1 MKAESTWTIYRSR
14 FVVRARQ
21 LTECLVFTDA
31 LGREHSGQPGD
42 YLVESLE
49 GLRCIR
55 PRHNSRASTC
65 PCKNLPADLSCRLQ
79 ACRDADV
86 LTPQTL
92 PTRLPPPLDRIK
104 EFATG
109 KN

>member
-1 MKAESTWTIYRSR
+1 MKIERTWTVYRSR

-21 LTECLVFTDA
+21 LTEPLVFTDA

-55 PRHNSRASTC
+55 PRAQFENIYVPLQASPSGTSHARGLSHVRAPSVLAPQT
-65 PCKNLPADLSCRLQ
+65 PPQPLPATAWS
-79 ACRDADV
+79 
-86 LTPQTL
+86 
-92 PTRLPPPLDRIK
+92 
-104 EFATG
+104 G
-109 KN
+109 

>member
-1 MKAESTWTIYRSR
+1 MKVESTWTVYRSR

-49 GLRCIR
+49 GLSCIR
-55 PRHNSRASTC
+55 PQAQFESIYVPLQESPNPTSRAGFKLGM
-65 PCKNLPADLSCRLQ
+65 P
-79 ACRDADV
+79 DV
-86 LTPQTL
+86 LIPQTL
-92 PTRLPPPLDRIK
+92 PTRLPAPVW
-104 EFATG
+104 TG
-109 KN
+109 

>member
-1 MKAESTWTIYRSR
+1 MKVESTWTVYRSR

-42 YLVESLE
+42 YLVKSLE

-55 PRHNSRASTC
+55 PQAQFENIYVPLQEPPNPTSRAGFKHIGM
-65 PCKNLPADLSCRLQ
+65 P
-79 ACRDADV
+79 DV

-92 PTRLPPPLDRIK
+92 PTRLPPPVW
-104 EFATG
+104 TG
-109 KN
+109 